1 MRNILKNLWLLF
13 LLVPVFTVGAEL
25 PELLPEVPAKPL
37 KTLGP
42 VGAGA
47 KDVPQ
52 AREQLRREA
61 AKMDADAVVAV
72 SCEAGGIKRYGLS
85 WAKET
90 AYCRGM
96 AVKYESM
103 ESNQK

>member
-1 MRNILKNLWLLF
+1 MRNILKNLWVLF
-13 LLVPVFTVGAEL
+13 FLVPVFTVAGDL
-25 PELLPEVPAKPL
+25 PEILPEVPAKPL

-47 KDVPQ
+47 KDVPE
-52 AREQLRREA
+52 ARQQLRREA

-72 SCEAGGIKRYGLS
+72 NCEPGGIKRYGLS

-96 AVKYESM
+96 AVKYENT
-103 ESNQK
+103 ESLSK

>member
-1 MRNILKNLWLLF
+1 MRNILKNLWFLLLLF
-13 LLVPVFTVGAEL
+13 PVLVTAAEL
-25 PELLPEVPAKPL
+25 PEILSEVPAKPL
-37 KTLGP
+37 QTLGP

-103 ESNQK
+103 ESNRK